1 MFEKL
6 FTRRYTIERYR
17 TAPLVEQRLRYL
29 RHCEETGTKRTTLQN
44 AAAKQLSLITLL
56 DLTKRDRLT
65 VSQIEAGV
73 KKWSRPS
80 SSNYKAEFVSL
91 AIRWLRFLGW
101 LEEPAF
107 MRHSHT
113 AEVAAFKAWMREQ
126 RGWSEATIRCYCDA
140 TDEFFDWLTSRD
152 LPLHAVT
159 IATVDQSIMNKTSRR
174 QYSRVTIASHVG
186 RLRAFFRFAEGQG
199 WCMPA
204 IAAGLKSPTI
214 YRDASVP
221 KGQSRDNVRRL
232 LATTEGD
239 DPFDKRDRAILML
252 LINYGLRSGEIR
264 SLKLDDLDW
273 ERETVRVYRS
283 KTGRTDLYP
292 LSSSVGGAILRYI
305 LEVRP
310 PQTERTLFLTLVA
323 PIKPLSRPGLGTIV
337 RNRLKCLG
345 IVTGHRGPHGLR
357 HAAAQ
362 HLLDQGMSMKVVGDF
377 LGHRNASATAV
388 YAKVNL
394 KTLREVADFD
404 LEVLV

>member
-6 FTRRYTIERYR
+6 FARRCSIERYR

-29 RHCEETGTKRTTLQN
+29 RHCEETGAARRTLRT
-44 AAAKQLSLITLL
+44 AAATQLTLITLL
-56 DLTKRDRLT
+56 DLTKRNRLT
-65 VSQIEAGV
+65 VSQIEDRV
-73 KKWSRPS
+73 KKWRPPVCS
-80 SSNYKAEFVSL
+80 EYRQKLVQP

-101 LEEPAF
+101 LEEPVII
-107 MRHSHT
+107 RHSYT
-113 AEVAAFKAWMREQ
+113 AEVVAFKAWMRQQ
-126 RGWSEATIRCYCDA
+126 RGWSEATIHCYCDA
-140 TDEFFDWLTSRD
+140 ADKFFDWLTCRD
-152 LPLHAVT
+152 LSLHAVT
-159 IATVDQSIMNKTSRR
+159 IGTVEQSIMYKTSRR
-174 QYSRVTIASHVG
+174 QYSRITIANHVSS
-186 RLRAFFRFAEGQG
+186 LRAIFRFAEDQG
-199 WCMPA
+199 WCMPG
-204 IAAGLKSPTI
+204 IAAGLKPPRV
-214 YRDASVP
+214 YREASVP

-239 DPFDKRDRAILML
+239 DPVDKRDRAILML

-264 SLKLDDLDW
+264 SLQLDDLDW

-292 LSSSVGGAILRYI
+292 LSSGVGGAILRYI

-310 PQTERTLFLTLVA
+310 RQTERAVFLTLKA
-323 PIKPLSRPGLGTIV
+323 PLKPLSAGGVGAVV
-337 RNRLKCLG
+337 RKRLKRLG
-345 IVTGHRGPHGLR
+345 IVTGHRGPHALR

-394 KTLREVADFD
+394 KALREIADFD

>member
-1 MFEKL
+1 MFEKI
-6 FTRRYTIERYR
+6 FTHRGSIERYR

-29 RHCEETGTKRTTLQN
+29 QHCEESGAKRTALRHLARN
-44 AAAKQLSLITLL
+44 QLTLITLL
-56 DLTKRDRLT
+56 DLTKHDRLT
-65 VSQIEAGV
+65 VSQVEAGV
-73 KKWSRPS
+73 KKWPRPIS
-80 SSNYKAEFVSL
+80 PNYKAYLVGV
-91 AIRWLRFLGW
+91 AKRWLRFLAC
-101 LEEPAF
+101 LEEPVV

-113 AEVAAFKAWMREQ
+113 AEVVVFKTWMRDQ
-126 RGWSEATIRCYCDA
+126 RGWSEDTIRCYCDA

-159 IATVDQSIMNKTSRR
+159 IATVDQSIMYKTSRR
-174 QYSRVTIASHVG
+174 QYSRVTIANHVG

-204 IAAGLKSPTI
+204 IAAGLKSPPI
-214 YRDASVP
+214 YRDSNVP
-221 KGQSRDNVRRL
+221 KGQSRENVRRL

-239 DPFDKRDRAILML
+239 DPVDKRDRAILML

-264 SLKLDDLDW
+264 SLQLDDLDW

-283 KTGRTDLYP
+283 KTDRTDLYP
-292 LSSSVGGAILRYI
+292 LSSGVGGAILRYI

-323 PIKPLSRPGLGTIV
+323 PFRPLSRAGLGVIV
-337 RNRLKCLG
+337 SNRLKCLG
-345 IVTGHRGPHGLR
+345 IVTGHLGPHGLR

-377 LGHRNASATAV
+377 LGHRNASATTV

-394 KTLREVADFD
+394 KALREVADFD